1 MLITLSTSGGIGGFG
16 LGGKEKTVET
26 DGLEAPLRQKVC
38 DRFDPA
44 VLAKL
49 QLVDPGH
56 SGSADRITYHV
67 VVKDDK
73 GERHRFDIPE
83 AALPAEMLD
92 LIDEM

>member
-1 MLITLSTSGGIGGFG
+1 VTTSGGIGGFG

-26 DGLEAPLRQKVC
+26 DRLEAPLRQQIC

-44 VLAKL
+44 ALAKL
-49 QLVDPGH
+49 RKVDPGH
-56 SGSADRITYHV
+56 PGSADRITYHV
-67 VVKDDK
+67 VVKDDN

-92 LIDEM
+92 LIDEL